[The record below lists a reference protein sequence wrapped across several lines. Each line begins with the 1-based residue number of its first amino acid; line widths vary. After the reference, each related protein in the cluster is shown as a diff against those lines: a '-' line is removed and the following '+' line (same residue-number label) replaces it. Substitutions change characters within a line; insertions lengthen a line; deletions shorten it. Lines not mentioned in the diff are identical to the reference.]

1 MTKRLFVCHAKS
13 AIESTSEAV
22 DGLENTLNFPEGSL
36 FTSSLPGYS
45 SGTRSE
51 EELHNML
58 AGTSVVLALVT
69 ESSVEDPEFTF
80 ELGAAWALG
89 IDLVPLLYGDTD
101 ASQMPWPLRDYPVVR
116 PEKPGAWDKLVADLA
131 LRLDVPARPAPSHL
145 PPPLANHLPPPS
157 AALADDSL
165 VSDSEITADV
175 VIGSSVSVAP
185 VIDVAT
191 SVIATSTSSS
201 FAEQA
206 IDELMGDRTVATS
219 DVFARLPTCEM
230 SLEAGR
236 AVSDVA
242 FNRAEITD
250 FEGEL
255 SKPLGKFVDAI
266 GGSWSELRAL
276 RDLDTW
282 QAATENLLD
291 NLPSDLQ
298 RVAEWYQLGF
308 ELSTLHNLAGQ
319 LKLDGADRD
328 AEQTWRTALDRF
340 LTRAENA
347 RIGYEKLG
355 TVLSL
360 LENLAGPSSERDL
373 SNIGRSLEEVRRYA
387 AGADAIHT
395 AA

>member
-13 AIESTSEAV
+13 AIESTSEAI
-22 DGLENTLNFPEGSL
+22 DGLETTLNFPEGTL

-45 SGTRSE
+45 SDTRSE

-101 ASQMPWPLRDYPVVR
+101 PARMPWPLRDYPVVR

-131 LRLDVPARPAPSHL
+131 LRLDVPTRSA
-145 PPPLANHLPPPS
+145 ANDPPPPS
-157 AALADDSL
+157 AAERSDDGIL
-165 VSDSEITADV
+165 
-175 VIGSSVSVAP
+175 GNSVSVAP
-185 VIDVAT
+185 VIGVAVESTFT
-191 SVIATSTSSS
+191 SAEPIATSSSV

-206 IDELMGDRTVATS
+206 VDDLIGDRSVATS

-242 FNRAEITD
+242 FNRAEISD
-250 FEGEL
+250 FESEL
-255 SKPLGKFVDAI
+255 GKPLGKFVDAI
-266 GGSWSELRAL
+266 GGSWSQLRTL
-276 RDLDTW
+276 KDLDSW
-282 QAATENLLD
+282 QAATENLLE
-291 NLPSDLQ
+291 NLPSDLR

-308 ELSTLHNLAGQ
+308 ELATLHNLAGQ
-319 LKLDGADRD
+319 LKLDGADRE

-347 RIGYEKLG
+347 QIGYEKLG
-355 TVLSL
+355 SVLSL

>member
-1 MTKRLFVCHAKS
+1 
-13 AIESTSEAV
+13 
-22 DGLENTLNFPEGSL
+22 
-36 FTSSLPGYS
+36 
-45 SGTRSE
+45 
-51 EELHNML
+51 ML